1 MNLIEFCLARKAVQL
16 RAQPVRYQDDE
27 DTLKTFES
35 RIAVYAAR
43 EIGQPEP
50 KKPLIPGVWR
60 GL

>member
-1 MNLIEFCLARKAVQL
+1 MNLIEFCIARKAVQL
-16 RAQPVRYQDDE
+16 RARVNRTEEED

-35 RIAVYAAR
+35 RIAGYAAR